1 MLENNPDV
9 FDEAGAAARRFP
21 VYKID
26 PAPAA
31 LAKSDAPQWILV
43 LWDGN
48 IATDPI
54 AKQLH
59 DAILNNFNFD
69 YLYDFVFN
77 PETVKGQPYKP
88 LRAPAAKP
96 AG

>member
-1 MLENNPDV
+1 MPD
-9 FDEAGAAARRFP
+9 P
-21 VYKID
+21 C
-26 PAPAA
+26 AA
-31 LAKSDAPQWILV
+31 LATSDAPQWILV

-59 DAILNNFNFD
+59 DAILNNFNFE

-77 PETVKGQPYKP
+77 PEKVKGQPP